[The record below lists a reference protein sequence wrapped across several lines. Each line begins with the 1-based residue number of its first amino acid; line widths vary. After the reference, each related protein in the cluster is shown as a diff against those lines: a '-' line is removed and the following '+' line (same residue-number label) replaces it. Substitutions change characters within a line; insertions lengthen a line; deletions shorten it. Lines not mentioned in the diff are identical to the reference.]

1 MLESGP
7 SLYRRKWSRSAIA
20 DGGELVGQAMA
31 GKVLPYSFCAAAA
44 QLNVIVRFA
53 VLVRMTAD
61 LNGRERGMTQLVDQ
75 LLQCGTTA
83 GGDRGVVR
91 IKFDGATRKNL
102 IQFFLEGGGGN
113 RKLSCANMVFQFKP
127 RLHERSNIS

>member
-1 MLESGP
+1 
-7 SLYRRKWSRSAIA
+7 
-20 DGGELVGQAMA
+20 MA
-31 GKVLPYSFCAAAA
+31 AGAARWKVLARLALLDGMP
-44 QLNVIVRFA
+44 
-53 VLVRMTAD
+53 AD
-61 LNGRERGMTQLVDQ
+61 LNGRERGMTQLGDQ

-83 GGDRGVVR
+83 GSDRGVVR

-113 RKLSCANMVFQFKP
+113 RKLSWANMVFQFKP